1 MSKINIQDQL
11 LYQARRER
19 IPIKIFLLRGLQ
31 LIGRIS
37 AYDMYSVLLESQGRL
52 QLIFKH
58 AISTIEFPEKI
69 KISAQEGEH
78 SHHSRPGEF
87 RPGDRGERPG
97 PPRDRAPGPAPAAPD
112 GKAPEASADKDD
124 EDEEA

>member
-78 SHHSRPGEF
+78 GHRDSRGPDRG
-87 RPGDRGERPG
+87 PDRGERPG
-97 PPRDRAPGPAPAAPD
+97 PSSRDRLPPAAPSD
-112 GKAPEASADKDD
+112 GKPADAPSQEEESD
-124 EDEEA
+124 ED

>member
-19 IPIKIFLLRGLQ
+19 TPIKIFLLRGLQ
-31 LIGRIS
+31 LVGRIS

-58 AISTIEFPEKI
+58 AISTIEFPEKL
-69 KISAQEGEH
+69 KVAPHE
-78 SHHSRPGEF
+78 
-87 RPGDRGERPG
+87 GDRPIRSSG
-97 PPRDRAPGPAPAAPD
+97 PRSSSSKDGNGRGPD
-112 GKAPEASADKDD
+112 
-124 EDEEA
+124 

>member
-69 KISAQEGEH
+69 KISAQDTSDH
-78 SHHSRPGEF
+78 SHT
-87 RPGDRGERPG
+87 RPG
-97 PPRDRAPGPAPAAPD
+97 PPDARDARERLDRPPIRERSVAEAPTATEHPLVD
-112 GKAPEASADKDD
+112 GQI
-124 EDEEA
+124 DEE